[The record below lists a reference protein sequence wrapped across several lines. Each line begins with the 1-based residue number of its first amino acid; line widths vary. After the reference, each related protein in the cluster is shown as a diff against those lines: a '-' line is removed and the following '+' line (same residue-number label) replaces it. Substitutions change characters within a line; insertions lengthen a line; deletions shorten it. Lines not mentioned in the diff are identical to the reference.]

1 MRNYILLLWTLF
13 SFIGQAQ
20 SRTSEAQQLLDEV
33 SAKVKSYDSMTL
45 EFKYVLENTEENIRQ
60 ETRGDVTLQNDKY
73 VLNILGIT
81 RIYDGK
87 SLVTISPE
95 DEEVTI
101 SSNNTTDEN
110 TITPSKLLSF
120 YKEGYTYSMDINQN
134 IMGRK
139 IQYIKLI
146 PIDSD
151 SEIKYVLLGIDSS
164 TKHVYNLI
172 EIGSNDTKTTLTIN
186 SFKTNQPLSKTFFE
200 FAHYAHTTRVVGRE
214 GDGLRRTRACRGPC
228 R

>member
-1 MRNYILLLWTLF
+1 MLSI
-13 SFIGQAQ
+13 SFCQGQIPDP
-20 SRTSEAQQLLDEV
+20 EAQQLLDQV
-33 SAKVKSYDSMTL
+33 SAKVKGYDSMTL
-45 EFKYVLENTEENIRQ
+45 EFKYVLENTEENIKQ
-60 ETRGDVTLQNDKY
+60 ETRGDVTLKGDKY

-81 RIYDGK
+81 RMFDGK
-87 SLVTISPE
+87 SLITISPE

-120 YKEGYTYSMDINQN
+120 YEDGYNYKMDVIQN

-139 IQYIKLI
+139 IQYIKLH
-146 PIDSD
+146 PIDSE
-151 SEIKYVLLGIDSS
+151 SEIKYVLLGIDSN

-172 EIGSNDTKTTLTIN
+172 EIGTNNTKTILTIN

-200 FAHYAHTTRVVGRE
+200 FDAKKYS
-214 GDGLRRTRACRGPC
+214 DYYINQLD
-228 R
+228 

>member
-45 EFKYVLENTEENIRQ
+45 EFKYVLENTEENIHQ

-200 FAHYAHTTRVVGRE
+200 FDVKNYS
-214 GDGLRRTRACRGPC
+214 DYYINKLD
-228 R
+228 

>member
-1 MRNYILLLWTLF
+1 MRNYILLLWTLI

-20 SRTSEAQQLLDEV
+20 SRSSEAQLLLDQV
-33 SAKVKSYDSMTL
+33 SAKVKGYNSMTL
-45 EFKYVLENTEENIRQ
+45 EFKYVLENTEEKIRQ
-60 ETRGDVTLQNDKY
+60 ETRGDVTLQGDKY
-73 VLNILGIT
+73 ILNILGIT

-87 SLVTISPE
+87 LLITISPE

-110 TITPSKLLSF
+110 TITPSELLSF
-120 YKEGYTYSMDINQN
+120 YEDGYTYDMDIIQN
-134 IMGRK
+134 IKGRE
-139 IQYIKLI
+139 IQYIKLN

-151 SEIKYVLLGIDSS
+151 SEIKYVLLGIDSY

-186 SFKTNQPLSKTFFE
+186 SFKTNQPLSNTFFYFDE
-200 FAHYAHTTRVVGRE
+200 KKYS
-214 GDGLRRTRACRGPC
+214 DYYINKLD
-228 R
+228 

>member
-1 MRNYILLLWTLF
+1 MRNYILLLWTLI

-20 SRTSEAQQLLDEV
+20 SLSSEAQLLLDQV
-33 SAKVKSYDSMTL
+33 SAKVKGYNSMTL
-45 EFKYVLENTEENIRQ
+45 EFKYVLENTEEKIRQ
-60 ETRGDVTLQNDKY
+60 ETRGDVTLQGDKY
-73 VLNILGIT
+73 ILNILGIT

-87 SLVTISPE
+87 SLITISPE

-110 TITPSKLLSF
+110 TITPSELLSF
-120 YKEGYTYSMDINQN
+120 YEDGYTYDMDIIQN
-134 IMGRK
+134 IKGRE
-139 IQYIKLI
+139 IQYIKLN

-151 SEIKYVLLGIDSS
+151 SEIKYVLLGIDSY

-186 SFKTNQPLSKTFFE
+186 SFKTNQPLSNTFFYFDE
-200 FAHYAHTTRVVGRE
+200 KKYS
-214 GDGLRRTRACRGPC
+214 DYYINKLD
-228 R
+228 

>member
-120 YKEGYTYSMDINQN
+120 YKEGYTYNMDINQN

-151 SEIKYVLLGIDSS
+151 SEIKYVLL
-164 TKHVYNLI
+164 
-172 EIGSNDTKTTLTIN
+172 
-186 SFKTNQPLSKTFFE
+186 
-200 FAHYAHTTRVVGRE
+200 
-214 GDGLRRTRACRGPC
+214 
-228 R
+228 

>member
-120 YKEGYTYSMDINQN
+120 YKDGYTYSMDINQN

-200 FAHYAHTTRVVGRE
+200 FDVKNYS
-214 GDGLRRTRACRGPC
+214 DYYINKLD
-228 R
+228 

>member
-87 SLVTISPE
+87 SLVTISAE

-120 YKEGYTYSMDINQN
+120 YKEGYTYNMDINQN

-200 FAHYAHTTRVVGRE
+200 FDVKNYS
-214 GDGLRRTRACRGPC
+214 DYYINKLD
-228 R
+228 

>member
-45 EFKYVLENTEENIRQ
+45 EFKYVLENTEENIHQ

-87 SLVTISPE
+87 SLVTISAE

-120 YKEGYTYSMDINQN
+120 YKEGYTYNMDINQN

-200 FAHYAHTTRVVGRE
+200 FDVKNYS
-214 GDGLRRTRACRGPC
+214 DYYINKLD
-228 R
+228 

>member
-1 MRNYILLLWTLF
+1 MRNYILLLWTLI

-20 SRTSEAQQLLDEV
+20 SRSSEAQLLLDQV
-33 SAKVKSYDSMTL
+33 SAKVKGYNSMTL
-45 EFKYVLENTEENIRQ
+45 EFKYVLENTEEKIRQ
-60 ETRGDVTLQNDKY
+60 ETRGDVTLQGDKY
-73 VLNILGIT
+73 ILNILGIT

-87 SLVTISPE
+87 SLITISPE

-110 TITPSKLLSF
+110 TITPSELLSF
-120 YKEGYTYSMDINQN
+120 YEDGYTYDMDIIQN
-134 IMGRK
+134 IKGRE
-139 IQYIKLI
+139 IQYIKLN

-151 SEIKYVLLGIDSS
+151 SEIKYVLLGIDSY

-186 SFKTNQPLSKTFFE
+186 SFKTNQPLSDTFFYFDE
-200 FAHYAHTTRVVGRE
+200 KKYS
-214 GDGLRRTRACRGPC
+214 DYYINKLD
-228 R
+228 

>member
-1 MRNYILLLWTLF
+1 MRNYILLLWTLI

-20 SRTSEAQQLLDEV
+20 SRSSEAQLLLDQV
-33 SAKVKSYDSMTL
+33 SAKVKGYNSMTL
-45 EFKYVLENTEENIRQ
+45 EFKYVLENTEEKIRQ
-60 ETRGDVTLQNDKY
+60 ETLGDVTLQGDKY
-73 VLNILGIT
+73 ILNILGIT

-87 SLVTISPE
+87 LLITISPE

-110 TITPSKLLSF
+110 TITPSELLSF
-120 YKEGYTYSMDINQN
+120 YEDGYSYEMDIIQK
-134 IMGRK
+134 IKGRE
-139 IQYIKLI
+139 IQYIKLN

-151 SEIKYVLLGIDSS
+151 SEIKYVLLGIDSY

-186 SFKTNQPLSKTFFE
+186 AFKTNQPLSNTFFYFDE
-200 FAHYAHTTRVVGRE
+200 KKYS
-214 GDGLRRTRACRGPC
+214 DYYINKLD
-228 R
+228 

>member
-45 EFKYVLENTEENIRQ
+45 EFKYVLENTEENIHQ

-87 SLVTISPE
+87 SLITISPE

-120 YKEGYTYSMDINQN
+120 YKEGYTYNMDINQN

-200 FAHYAHTTRVVGRE
+200 FDVKNYS
-214 GDGLRRTRACRGPC
+214 DYYINKLD
-228 R
+228 

>member
-1 MRNYILLLWTLF
+1 MRNYILLLLTLF

-20 SRTSEAQQLLDEV
+20 SRTSEAQLLLDEV

-87 SLVTISPE
+87 SLITISPE

-120 YKEGYTYSMDINQN
+120 YKDGYAYSMDIIQN

-200 FAHYAHTTRVVGRE
+200 FDVKNYS
-214 GDGLRRTRACRGPC
+214 DYYINKLD
-228 R
+228 

>member
-20 SRTSEAQQLLDEV
+20 SRTSEAQQLLDDV

-87 SLVTISPE
+87 SLITISPE

-120 YKEGYTYSMDINQN
+120 YKEGYTYNMDINQN

-200 FAHYAHTTRVVGRE
+200 FDVKNYS
-214 GDGLRRTRACRGPC
+214 DYYINKLD
-228 R
+228 

>member
-1 MRNYILLLWTLF
+1 MRNYILLLWTLI

-20 SRTSEAQQLLDEV
+20 SRSSEAQLLLDQV
-33 SAKVKSYDSMTL
+33 SAKVKGYNSMTL
-45 EFKYVLENTEENIRQ
+45 EFKYVLENTEEKIRQ
-60 ETRGDVTLQNDKY
+60 ETRGDVTLQGDKY
-73 VLNILGIT
+73 ILNILGIT

-87 SLVTISPE
+87 LLITISPE

-110 TITPSKLLSF
+110 TITPSELLSF
-120 YKEGYTYSMDINQN
+120 YEDGYTYDMDIIQN
-134 IMGRK
+134 IKGRE
-139 IQYIKLI
+139 IQYIKLN

-151 SEIKYVLLGIDSS
+151 SEIKYVLLGIDSY

-186 SFKTNQPLSKTFFE
+186 SFKTNQPHSNTFFYFDE
-200 FAHYAHTTRVVGRE
+200 KKYS
-214 GDGLRRTRACRGPC
+214 DYYINKLD
-228 R
+228 